1 MILELIVALSL
12 PLWLATEEIMR
23 IRRKR
28 RHEARAVARKKSRR
42 AALESLL
49 SRTT

>member
-12 PLWLATEEIMR
+12 PLWLVIEEIQR
-23 IRRKR
+23 IRRSR
-28 RHEARAVARKKSRR
+28 RREAQAVARTKSRR